1 MKTIIGLLFALCL
14 VTIPVIPSQAASFGL
29 SPAMVDYQIEKGA
42 TKTIEFTVVG
52 YTGTVDI
59 SSESMPV
66 SVSPASVSAVAGSKI
81 IVTIKCNEDATDGL
95 YEGKIVF
102 LAKSGN
108 SVMSGIKARC
118 NLTVGNSSSPATYGG
133 KGGASSS
140 GSSSGYVV
148 SSDNPALDNGGGV
161 VTPLTSSSSLIDDMK
176 NQGKDSLPVPSGAD
190 NNFNFVLI
198 ALIVVS
204 GLLLIG
210 AFFVGFNWMQQRK
223 NRILG

>member
-1 MKTIIGLLFALCL
+1 MKIIIGLLLAFSLCL
-14 VTIPVIPSQAASFGL
+14 VAIPAQAASFGL
-29 SPAMVDYQIEKGA
+29 SPAMVDYQIAKGSS
-42 TKTIEFTVVG
+42 KTMEFTVVG
-52 YTGTVDI
+52 YSGVVEI

-81 IVTIKCNEDATDGL
+81 SVTIKCNDDAADGL

-108 SVMSGIKARC
+108 SVMSGIKVRC
-118 NLTVGNSSSPATYGG
+118 NLTVGNSTSPANYSGG
-133 KGGASSS
+133 S
-140 GSSSGYVV
+140 GSSSGTSGYVV
-148 SSDNPALDNGGGV
+148 STDNPALSNGGV
-161 VTPLTSSSSLIDDMK
+161 ISPLPSTSPSLIEDMR
-176 NQGKDSLPVPSGAD
+176 NQGKTSLPVQTGAE